1 MTRARWLVAAVPLA
15 WLGVFFLL
23 PFLVVAAMS
32 FAPPAPPGQSPLP
45 APGALLAEW
54 AAHGLDWRN
63 YAALFSDSLYVNA
76 YLNSLLFAAVSTLA
90 CLVLGYPIAYGIARA
105 KPAARAVL
113 LMLVVLPFW
122 TSSLL
127 RNYALIGILKG
138 NGLLN
143 QALLAIGAVDAPL
156 EILHTDLAVY
166 IGIVYGYLPFMV
178 LPLAASLMRLDFT
191 LLEAAADLGARPFT
205 AFRRVTWPLSRPGV
219 IAGSLLVFVP
229 AVGEFVVPDLLGGP
243 RALTIGR
250 VIWTEFFSNRDW
262 ARAAAVAVGVLVVV
276 AVPLLWFE
284 RRAGRAELA

>member
-1 MTRARWLVAAVPLA
+1 VSRARWLVPALPLA

-23 PFLVVAAMS
+23 PFLVVVAMS
-32 FAPPAPPGQSPLP
+32 LAPPSPPGHSPLP
-45 APGALLAEW
+45 APGALLREW
-54 AAHGLDWRN
+54 ATNGLDWRN
-63 YAALFSDSLYVNA
+63 YAALFRDSLYVDA
-76 YLNSLLFAAVSTLA
+76 YLNSLLFAGVSTLA
-90 CLVLGYPIAYGIARA
+90 CLALGYPIAYGIARA
-105 KPAARAVL
+105 RPASRAFL

-143 QALLAIGAVDAPL
+143 QVLIGLGLVASPV

-191 LLEAAADLGARPFT
+191 LLEAAADLGAQPFE
-205 AFRRVTWPLSRPGV
+205 AFWRVTWPLSRPGV

-262 ARAAAVAVGVLVVV
+262 ARAAAVAVGALLVV

-284 RRAGRAELA
+284 RRGART